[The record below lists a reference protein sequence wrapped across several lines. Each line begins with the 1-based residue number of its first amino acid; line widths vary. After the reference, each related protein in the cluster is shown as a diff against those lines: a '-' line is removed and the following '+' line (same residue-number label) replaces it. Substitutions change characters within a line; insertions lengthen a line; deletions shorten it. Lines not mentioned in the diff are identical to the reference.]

1 LADKIK
7 GNEVGEEKLHKV
19 LVGKHEEKS
28 PLRRL
33 RFTWEDGSRM
43 DLRETVWGV

>member
-7 GNEVGEEKLHKV
+7 DNEVGGEKLYKV
-19 LVGKHEEKS
+19 LAGKHEEKS

-33 RFTWEDGSRM
+33 FTWEDGSRM
-43 DLRETVWGV
+43 DLRETGWNV